1 MIAFGV
7 PVAIVAQAPAQ
18 PATVPAT
25 APAVGPAAGIDR
37 ELEEALGGD
46 AKVLKGRVVPVMVDP
61 GPVGGPPG
69 PADDGGVTT
78 SPLMPW
84 PTGQGGGGGDSGN
97 PDLSFI
103 LDVAAAMF
111 DTERGRQLGAHDPT
125 EAGFNLQQL
134 ELSIGSAV
142 DPFSRFDGNLVF
154 SPFGVE
160 IEEAYAT
167 TTALGSGLQLRA
179 GQFLTRFGRA
189 NATHPHTWDFVDQP
203 LWMGKF
209 FGGEGNR
216 GLGAEGSVLLPL
228 PWYVEAVGSLTDAR
242 GASTNRSFLGTR
254 LAPPRTPLDLLATG
268 AVKQFFP
275 LSRDWSLSAGIS
287 GATGPS
293 ALGAR
298 DRADLFGTDLY
309 LRYRPLEAGDPTVVT
324 VLLEGARRRRQGP
337 GLLLEDTGWNLSAV
351 WRFDFRWGVGL
362 RHEEVS
368 GLPGD
373 PLDPAWLDMRRRT
386 SAQITFWPSEFS
398 RIRGQVSRD
407 EGAGQAVGHAAML
420 AIETVIGAHGS
431 HAF

>member
-1 MIAFGV
+1 MLAFML
-7 PVAIVAQAPAQ
+7 PAFLLAQ
-18 PATVPAT
+18 T
-25 APAVGPAAGIDR
+25 PAAPDVGADP

-46 AKVLKGRVVPVMVDP
+46 ARVLKGRTVPVMADP
-61 GPVGGPPG
+61 AASADPSGKS
-69 PADDGGVTT
+69 DDGGVTT

-84 PTGQGGGGGDSGN
+84 PTGQGGGGGASGN

-111 DTERGRQLGAHDPT
+111 DTERGRQLGAHDPR
-125 EAGFNLQQL
+125 EPGFNLQQL

-167 TTALGSGLQLRA
+167 TTALSSGLQLRA
-179 GQFLTRFGRA
+179 GQFLTRFGRS

-228 PWYVEAVGSLTDAR
+228 PWYVEAVASVTDAR
-242 GASTNRSFLGTR
+242 GAATNRTFLGTR
-254 LAPPRTPLDLLATG
+254 LEPPRSPLDLLAVG

-275 LSRDWSLSAGIS
+275 LARDWSLSAGVS
-287 GATGPS
+287 GASGPS

-298 DRADLFGTDLY
+298 DRADLLGTDVY

-324 VLLEGARRRRQGP
+324 LLLEGAHRRRQGP
-337 GLLLEDTGWNLSAV
+337 GVLLEDTGWTLAGV
-351 WRFDFRWGVGL
+351 WRFDFRWGAGL
-362 RHEEVS
+362 RLEQVS
-368 GLPGD
+368 GLSSD
-373 PLDPAWLDMRRRT
+373 PLDPLWTGTRRRL
-386 SAQITFWPSEFS
+386 SAQLTFWPSEFS
-398 RIRGQVSRD
+398 RIRGQLARD
-407 EGAGQAVGHAAML
+407 EAVGLPVSHAAFL
-420 AIETVIGAHGS
+420 ALETVVGAHGS
-431 HAF
+431 HAY